1 MFPLID
7 LAPAVPA
14 GKLFAVYD
22 KAGAQLLV
30 STTFVFLTSEQR
42 AWKVLSVSEQEGIIH
57 IVVDR

>member
-7 LAPAVPA
+7 LAPAIPA

-22 KAGAQLLV
+22 TQGRQMFIG
-30 STTFVFLTSEQR
+30 TTFAFLSSEQK
-42 AWKVLSVSEQEGIIH
+42 ALTVLSVSEQEGIIH